1 MDTLYLVSC
10 VSVKLDHPA
19 PAKDLY
25 CSPWFKAARQHVE
38 RLGVRWRILSA
49 KYGVLHPDTV
59 IEPYEMTLKTMR
71 PHDRGVWGLRVRE
84 QMPEADQYVLLA
96 GRLYAEH
103 LIKAL
108 RPELPLKGLGIGQQL
123 SWFKSHTGV
132 EHRRSA

>member
-10 VSVKLDHPA
+10 VSVKMDEPA
-19 PAKDLY
+19 AAKDLY
-25 CSPWFKAARQHVE
+25 CSPWFKAARKYVE
-38 RLGVRWRILSA
+38 AKNGRWRILSA

-59 IEPYEMTLKTMR
+59 IAPYEETLKTKTA
-71 PHDRGVWGLRVRE
+71 HERGVWGLKVRE

-96 GRLYAEH
+96 GKQYAEH

-132 EHRRSA
+132 DRR